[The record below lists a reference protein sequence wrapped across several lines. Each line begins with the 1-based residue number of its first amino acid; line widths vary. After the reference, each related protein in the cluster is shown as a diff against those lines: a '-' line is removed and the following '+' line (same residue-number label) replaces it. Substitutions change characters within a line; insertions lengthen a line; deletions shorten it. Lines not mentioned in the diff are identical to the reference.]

1 MKNKTAFVI
10 GINSFSGSSFAKYLL
25 DKNFKVYGFGRSK
38 FPEKHFAPFDKN
50 VKNFKFFKKDIN
62 KDTKFIIST
71 LKKIKP
77 KYFINYAAQSMVG
90 QSW

>member
-38 FPEKHFAPFDKN
+38 FPEKHFAPYHYHNLTGAAVILLEDQFARKQG
-50 VKNFKFFKKDIN
+50 
-62 KDTKFIIST
+62 DT
-71 LKKIKP
+71 P
-77 KYFINYAAQSMVG
+77 C
-90 QSW
+90 